1 MNKTGSSLH
10 AAAHVESQLL
20 LQSVFFC
27 ILLNRALALQ
37 PPATFTPDVA
47 AGVVC
52 QSYSPEEIHQL
63 LNSVQEEYKCSLN
76 NFGSELQRS
85 IQRRFSDRL
94 QIPYAKGVLI
104 VNTPA
109 GMDYWYCE
117 ESLSRDGARDLV
129 EDFASQWR
137 PQQDVKRPNYEVE
150 VADLAPDSWS
160 IAVNNLTWTPKLV
173 ETTEAEEK
181 DTGRK
186 MKTTWEAQK
195 RPGRPI
201 WFRYQDGWLWSSYSD
216 NLLRADSLNLI
227 PHLNASEGKN
237 KGELFAQA
245 WLSPDQVPE
254 RLRESFL
261 SAMSTVA
268 GAESQQRDGESAKQ
282 AHPRRVWNACREAL
296 VSAALND
303 VDHVGIQA
311 WTSKDQLSL
320 NAEIRSRQGSVLSSF
335 LNQTL
340 PGQID
345 SPPPRGQS
353 RGIHFRL
360 RTRIPELILSL
371 FSFGESSE
379 KSAPMDCVT
388 YGIVTG
394 ASLEELYGH
403 FDVQCRDPSRVF
415 RGLSAV
421 FPEIA
426 NGEIQHPLLNNVPIR
441 LATTVNSGDSLLQV
455 ILSGPLSEPFP
466 ETDRPEIFTPHDAPN
481 APMRTA
487 VCEIE
492 ADAMTLES
500 LARHWLPEKVFSP
513 DEQEQLEGRIDLR
526 ARLQTGRDGVA
537 FDCQCTKRIARR
549 VFAALTLAQ

>member
-1 MNKTGSSLH
+1 MNRTGSSLYT
-10 AAAHVESQLL
+10 AAHVERQLL

-27 ILLNRALALQ
+27 ILLNRAVAWQ
-37 PPATFTPDVA
+37 PPATFTPEVA

-52 QSYSPEEIHQL
+52 QSYSPVEIQQL
-63 LNSVQEEYKCSLN
+63 LKSVQDEYQRSLN
-76 NFGSELQRS
+76 SFGSELQRS
-85 IQRRFSDRL
+85 IERRFSDRL
-94 QIPYAKGVLI
+94 QIPYAKGILI

-109 GMDYWYCE
+109 GLDYWYCE

-137 PQQDVKRPNYEVE
+137 PKRNAKRPNYEVE
-150 VADLAPDSWS
+150 IADLTPDSWS

-181 DTGRK
+181 ETGLK
-186 MKTTWEAQK
+186 IKTTWEAQK
-195 RPGRPI
+195 RPGRPT
-201 WFRYQDGWLWSSYSD
+201 WFRYQEGWLWSSYSD

-227 PHLNASEGKN
+227 PLLKMSDGKN

-254 RLRESFL
+254 HLRESFL
-261 SAMSTVA
+261 SAMSIVT

-296 VSAALND
+296 ASATLND
-303 VDHVGIQA
+303 VDFVGIQA

-335 LNQTL
+335 LSQTL

-345 SPPPRGQS
+345 SRPPAGQTQ
-353 RGIHFRL
+353 GIHFRL
-360 RTRIPELILSL
+360 VARIPELILSL

-379 KSAPMDCVT
+379 KSAPMDCMT
-388 YGIVTG
+388 HGTVTG
-394 ASLEELYGH
+394 TSLEGLVGH
-403 FDVQCRDPSRVF
+403 FDVQCRDPGRVF
-415 RGLSAV
+415 KALSAV
-421 FPEIA
+421 FPDIA
-426 NGEIQHPLLNNVPIR
+426 DCEIQHPLLNNVPIR
-441 LATTVNSGDSLLQV
+441 LATTVNSSDSLLQV
-455 ILSGPLSEPFP
+455 ILTGPLSEPFP
-466 ETDRPEIFTPHDAPN
+466 EANRPELFTPHDAPV
-481 APMRTA
+481 RTA
-487 VCEIE
+487 VCEME
-492 ADAMTLES
+492 ADAMTIES

-513 DEQEQLEGRIDLR
+513 DEQEQLEGQIDVK